1 MVAPGRRYG
10 RLRGSGLSD
19 ATALARC
26 GPCGARASNQMLRRA
41 ISTAKRTVTRGGNKR
56 PLTRETR
63 LENPARLQA
72 GLANSGPRVT
82 TADVY
87 PASLCGV
94 SDRRRRREPRW
105 IFARFHLN
113 VAEALAEAM
122 PVQTPGSGSDG
133 VTVSPSSANR
143 LQLPGETY

>member
-63 LENPARLQA
+63 LENPARLQIDFSESRLKVA
-72 GLANSGPRVT
+72 

-87 PASLCGV
+87 PASLCGLIN
-94 SDRRRRREPRW
+94 RCREPRW

-113 VAEALAEAM
+113 GTKAL
-122 PVQTPGSGSDG
+122 
-133 VTVSPSSANR
+133 
-143 LQLPGETY
+143 

>member
-63 LENPARLQA
+63 LENGPSLARSGGRFFRGAFACVHVSGLLVQRWLLAKMVSAAGDPNNPA
-72 GLANSGPRVT
+72 T
-82 TADVY
+82 
-87 PASLCGV
+87 
-94 SDRRRRREPRW
+94 
-105 IFARFHLN
+105 
-113 VAEALAEAM
+113 
-122 PVQTPGSGSDG
+122 
-133 VTVSPSSANR
+133 
-143 LQLPGETY
+143 